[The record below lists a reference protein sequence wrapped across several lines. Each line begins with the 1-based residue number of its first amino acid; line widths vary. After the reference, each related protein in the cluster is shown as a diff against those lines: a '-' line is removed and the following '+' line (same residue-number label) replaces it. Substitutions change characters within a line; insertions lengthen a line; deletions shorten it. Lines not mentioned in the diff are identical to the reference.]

1 MTAVTAV
8 VEVTLRQVLSRRR
21 LLGLGLLSLVPA
33 VVMWLVASGLSPSA
47 AFTQFNEAP
56 VAILFLIVLPVV
68 SIVLGASAL
77 GDERRH
83 HTMSFLLLRPMRRS
97 TIVGAK
103 MAAAWVGALLV
114 VLPGGLALAAVLG
127 IRAGMWNTFVP
138 VAVGIGITAACF
150 TAVFTVLGLVTE
162 RAVLIGLIYLFVW
175 ESGVSSIA
183 PSLANAS
190 LFRIGLSAYAGLRP
204 EAQALLEEPLGVIAA
219 GAGGATAKAVVIVA
233 ALVGAGWWLL
243 TRRDTV

>member
-1 MTAVTAV
+1 VTAVTAV
-8 VEVTLRQVLSRRR
+8 VEVTLRQILSGRR
-21 LLGLGLLSLVPA
+21 LLGLGALSLVPA
-33 VVMWLVASGLSPSA
+33 VVMWLVADGLSPSA
-47 AFTQFNEAP
+47 SFTRFNEAP
-56 VAILFLIVLPVV
+56 IAILFLIVLPVV

-77 GDERRH
+77 GDERRN
-83 HTMSFLLLRPMRRS
+83 HTMPFLVLRPMRRS

-103 MAAAWVGALLV
+103 LAAAWVGTLLV
-114 VLPGGLALAAVLG
+114 VLPGGIALAAVLG
-127 IRAGMWNTFVP
+127 VRAGMWDTFIP
-138 VAVGIGITAACF
+138 VAAGICVTAACF

-204 EAQALLEEPLGVIAA
+204 EARELLDQPLGVIAA
-219 GAGGATAKAVVIVA
+219 GAGGAAAKAAVIVVVLIA
-233 ALVGAGWWLL
+233 AGWWLL